1 MMKYKSEGQSLVEC
15 ALLLPFMMVL
25 MLGVLEIGRAIFITM
40 KVTNG
45 ATAGVGY
52 AAQNP
57 AKAEDFTGI
66 ENAALCDAD
75 GAMFPT
81 HGPLNPV
88 CNTTGVL
95 TQSNITPSVGCTC
108 DGGVGNSCNP
118 MPQVGCSGF
127 SCPAGSGIVVE
138 CVQVQT
144 TATYTPLFPYP
155 GLPSQFV
162 ANGNA
167 IMRVR
172 K

>member
-1 MMKYKSEGQSLVEC
+1 MMKNRSEGQSLVEC

-57 AKAEDFTGI
+57 AKALDFTGI
-66 ENAALCDAD
+66 ENAALCVAD
-75 GAMFPT
+75 GVMFPT
-81 HGPLNPV
+81 HGPLLPV

-95 TQSNITPSVGCTC
+95 TQGNITPSVGCTC
-108 DGGVGNSCNP
+108 DAGGGNSCNP
-118 MPQVGCSGF
+118 MPPESCSGF
-127 SCPAGSGIVVE
+127 SCSAGDGIVVE
-138 CVQVQT
+138 CAQVTT
-144 TATYTPLFPYP
+144 TATFYPLFPYP
-155 GLPSQFV
+155 GLPRQFV
-162 ANGNA
+162 ANGKA

>member
-1 MMKYKSEGQSLVEC
+1 MMKHKSAGQSLVEC

-25 MLGVLEIGRAIFITM
+25 MLGILEIGRAIFITI

-45 ATAGVGY
+45 ATAGAGY
-52 AAQNP
+52 GTQNP
-57 AKAEDFTGI
+57 ATAGDPIGI

-75 GAMFPT
+75 GAVFPT
-81 HGPLNPV
+81 QGPLLPV
-88 CNTTGVL
+88 CNTSGIL
-95 TQSNITPSVGCTC
+95 TRSNITPTVGCTC
-108 DGGVGNSCNP
+108 DGGGGNSCNP
-118 MPQVGCSGF
+118 MPAESCASF
-127 SCPAGSGIVVE
+127 SCSSGSGIVVE

-144 TATYTPLFPYP
+144 QATYSPLFPYP